1 MDLFGKFRKLD
12 SSLQRGLDNGFAR
25 VFGGEVVPAEIDE
38 TLKQQVENSVMMDP
52 DGNRWAPCHFVVN
65 ISQRDFDS
73 LNEKHS
79 DVEDDLSD
87 RLQRFIRNSGWRTNS
102 PVQVIIQPREGMHSG
117 QLKADSMFNAPPR
130 SESRS
135 EARSESRPD
144 SSREQDRRDEW
155 ETHRSDESGEN
166 WDDANSAP
174 SSEGYHGAG
183 YDQPHDSSERNQQ
196 SYDSLKSAHDEQ
208 QERDRQVHAEA
219 AGAAGAGAAGATA
232 AAAGAASAAASSA
245 SPELSDIVKPA
256 PSSNYVW
263 DNPAASQAH
272 SAEGAELASEEKGAD
287 QHPGESAYATDPLT
301 NAPAQ
306 PTSYP
311 GTEVL
316 AHNVY
321 KEDPRTGASS
331 DRNETH
337 AEVTLILRDGSD
349 RRHVLR
355 EGSNVIGRGNGV
367 DLRIPDTGV
376 SRQHAEISWDG
387 YDAVLTDLQSTN
399 GTSVNDTPI
408 ENWLLADGDLIVMGH
423 SEIEVQFR

>member
-52 DGNRWAPCHFVVN
+52 DGNQWAPCHFVVN

-130 SESRS
+130 SESRP
-135 EARSESRPD
+135 ESRTA

-155 ETHRSDESGEN
+155 ETHRSDESGED
-166 WDDANSAP
+166 WDSTRSAP

-208 QERDRQVHAEA
+208 QERDRQVQAEA
-219 AGAAGAGAAGATA
+219 AGTATTGA
-232 AAAGAASAAASSA
+232 AAAAASPA
-245 SPELSDIVKPA
+245 SPELSDIIKPA

-263 DNPAASQAH
+263 DDPAASQAH
-272 SAEGAELASEEKGAD
+272 SAEGAELASEEKGAQ

-301 NAPAQ
+301 NPPAQ

-355 EGSNVIGRGNGV
+355 EGSTVIGRGNGV